1 VLEATSGCGRCIGA
15 QVEVRISSR
24 GRAYARGIVAC
35 GRIWTCPTCSIRL
48 QLERAAEVESGA
60 REWATRGGRLVM
72 LTFTLRHTLS
82 MSLAD
87 SFEAVQGGWRAVRNR
102 RSYRRL
108 RSLTFGTI
116 RSVEVTYGENG
127 WHPHLHV
134 LYFVPAESVDAE
146 VLAAAEAVAAD
157 WREVMGERAGLL
169 PSVERAV
176 AVTWLGVDTARYVA
190 KIAKEV
196 TVANGKGSRGPFSL
210 LDGGED
216 FAHEGAL
223 FLEYAEVTEGRQSI
237 AWSKGLREALGV
249 DARPDSF
256 ELLDNEGDETD
267 EVLAR
272 VAQVEWNRMWA
283 SDTLGPFFE
292 GLEAEWRARL
302 VVTRE

>member
-1 VLEATSGCGRCIGA
+1 
-15 QVEVRISSR
+15 VRISAL

-35 GRIWTCPTCSIRL
+35 GRIWTCPTCAVRL
-48 QLERAAEVESGA
+48 QLDRAAEVEAGA
-60 REWATRGGRLVM
+60 REWAAGGGRLVM
-72 LTFTLRHTLS
+72 LTFTLRHTVS

-87 SFEAVQGGWRAVRNR
+87 SFEAVARGWRAVRNR
-102 RSYRRL
+102 RAYRAL

-116 RSVEVTYGENG
+116 RSVEITYGDNG

-134 LYFVPAESVDAE
+134 LYFVPAESEDAE
-146 VLAAAEAVAAD
+146 VLAAAEAVAGD
-157 WREVMGERAGLL
+157 WREVMGELSGLL

-196 TVANGKGSRGPFSL
+196 TVASGKGSRGPFSL

-216 FAHEGAL
+216 FEHRGAL

-249 DARPDSF
+249 KPRTDTF
-256 ELLDNEGDETD
+256 ELLDDEGEASDE
-267 EVLAR
+267 L
-272 VAQVEWNRMWA
+272 VAVVPQAEWNRRWA
-283 SDTLGPFFE
+283 SDTLGPLFE

-302 VVTRE
+302 VVVRE